1 MIRQDNWESQFQR
14 RTYRFSAPRSGLGSA
29 ISIKVRGTEG
39 CFHREHSPN
48 AYNLI
53 DDYLRRFPSLDE
65 HFLEHESGPE
75 LLVWLAM
82 GTAGITLAKSVID
95 LVTTIIKA
103 RSEGIKKGDSP
114 SAPVKLIIRKIIA
127 DDKIIEEKV
136 LRFVYK
142 DEINTEEIEKAL
154 IKAIEK
160 ITRNDKE

>member
-1 MIRQDNWESQFQR
+1 
-14 RTYRFSAPRSGLGSA
+14 
-29 ISIKVRGTEG
+29 
-39 CFHREHSPN
+39 
-48 AYNLI
+48 
-53 DDYLRRFPSLDE
+53 
-65 HFLEHESGPE
+65 LEHESGPE

-114 SAPVKLIIRKIIA
+114 SAHVELIIRKIIA

-142 DEINTEEIEKAL
+142 DEINTEEIERDL
-154 IKAIEK
+154 
-160 ITRNDKE
+160 